1 MVSMIDMVKILCGV
15 GGFILIIFLIIM
27 VSNAIS
33 TLKRLNAVLD
43 DSKIVSE
50 AVSRRVTEV
59 DNAIDSVGKNIS
71 DLHTLIK
78 GNDSLYLFLP
88 LSRKLVQLVQYA
100 CDQKGHNG
108 VLLFT

>member
-43 DSKIVSE
+43 DSKIVFILGVQFPRAESNE
-50 AVSRRVTEV
+50 ATFITPLAQ
-59 DNAIDSVGKNIS
+59 DAKIGGK
-71 DLHTLIK
+71 
-78 GNDSLYLFLP
+78 LF
-88 LSRKLVQLVQYA
+88 
-100 CDQKGHNG
+100 
-108 VLLFT
+108 

>member
-71 DLHTLIK
+71 DLHALIK
-78 GNDSLYLFLP
+78 GNEGGLL
-88 LSRKLVQLVQYA
+88 KLLIGIPIFIKAEIGRAHV
-100 CDQKGHNG
+100 
-108 VLLFT
+108 

>member
-43 DSKIVSE
+43 DLLQDMQDKPATI
-50 AVSRRVTEV
+50 
-59 DNAIDSVGKNIS
+59 AITASARNCFMDSF
-71 DLHTLIK
+71 
-78 GNDSLYLFLP
+78 YLKLKSFILP
-88 LSRKLVQLVQYA
+88 YSV
-100 CDQKGHNG
+100 
-108 VLLFT
+108 